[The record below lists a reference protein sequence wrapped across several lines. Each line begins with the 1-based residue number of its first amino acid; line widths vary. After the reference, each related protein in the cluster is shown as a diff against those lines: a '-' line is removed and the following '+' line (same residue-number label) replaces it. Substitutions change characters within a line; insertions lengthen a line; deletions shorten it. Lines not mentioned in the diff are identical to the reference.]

1 MQDRI
6 RWAQYAEAMA
16 SAHNLYA
23 VSRQKWK
30 YFLPS
35 IFYCIM
41 IDGHIDLLA
50 INTQTPMPPPYFYQT
65 PSTLQSN
72 PAPSLVHPTLPPPPI
87 PPRNKVPVRQ
97 SASLPVGLVTSTAS
111 QMISNLQELARK
123 ISRKKKSAPRV
134 SRSPGIRPL
143 WRLTQN

>member
-1 MQDRI
+1 
-6 RWAQYAEAMA
+6 
-16 SAHNLYA
+16 
-23 VSRQKWK
+23 
-30 YFLPS
+30 
-35 IFYCIM
+35 M

-111 QMISNLQELARK
+111 QMINNLQELARK

-143 WRLTQN
+143 